1 MTMLGGEGAGPPAA
15 IVPIT
20 VAYRDGLDWVG
31 TLGVPGPA
39 REQAL
44 RDLHALL
51 LRAARH
57 QVWRMRAQLAGG
69 ELIEDL
75 ANQAADDALLAVLG
89 KLHTFQGRSR
99 FTTWAY
105 KFAVLHAAVAVRR
118 AAWRHRHV
126 PLEDTDIIDAA
137 PSPAGYAEATD
148 FLAAVHTAIATALTP
163 HQRRVVLALLVDD
176 VPVDVLADRLGT
188 SRNAVY
194 KTLHD
199 ARVQLRAHLRAAGYA
214 TDAGAR

>member
-1 MTMLGGEGAGPPAA
+1 MLGSDGAAPPSAVIPDA
-15 IVPIT
+15 PG
-20 VAYRDGLDWVG
+20 RQRLDWVSALAG
-31 TLGVPGPA
+31 TGSV
-39 REQAL
+39 RDQAMGE
-44 RDLHALL
+44 LHALL

-105 KFAVLHAAVAVRR
+105 KFAVLHASVAVRR
-118 AAWRHRHV
+118 AAWRHRDV
-126 PLEDTDIIDAA
+126 PLEDTVVLLDPA
-137 PSPAGYAEATD
+137 PTPAGYAEAAD
-148 FLAAVHTAIATALTP
+148 FLGAVQHAIATALTP
-163 HQRRVVLALLVDD
+163 HQRSVVLALLVDD
-176 VPVDVLADRLGT
+176 VPVDVLADRLG
-188 SRNAVY
+188 SNRNAVY

-199 ARVQLRAHLRAAGYA
+199 ARVSLRANLRAAGYP
-214 TDAGAR
+214 TGAGAR